1 MATLATFCGN
11 FVAPIFYCNFCDY
24 LAPKKYNYDKHLL
37 TGRHHKNATMAT
49 LATFGNGFVAKSGN
63 CQCQK
68 CGKKYS
74 DRTGLWKHTKKCFVN
89 ENSSN
94 INNFN
99 VANNEIKA
107 LTNLVVDVVKQN
119 QELTNK
125 IVDIYKN
132 NNQTNNNQTNNN
144 QNTNTNIHNN
154 FNSNNN
160 NKTFNL
166 NLFLNEQCKDA
177 MNIMDFVDSLKL
189 QLSDLENVGKVGFI
203 NGISDI
209 IIKNLKAL
217 DIHKRPVH
225 CSDSKREVMYIKDED
240 KWEKENEEK
249 NKLRKVIKHIAHK
262 NSKLIPEFKN
272 KHPDCSKSDS
282 KHSEQYNK
290 LIIEAM
296 GGSGDNDSEKENKI
310 IKKIAKKVLIEK
322 I

>member
-1 MATLATFCGN
+1 MATVCGN
-11 FVAPIFYCNFCDY
+11 FVAPNFYCKFCDY
-24 LAPKKYNYDKHLL
+24 LAHKKYNFDKHLL
-37 TGRHHKNATMAT
+37 TARHHKNATTAT

-63 CQCQK
+63 FQCQK
-68 CGKKYS
+68 CCKTYC
-74 DRTGLWKHTKKCFVN
+74 DRTGLWKHTKKCLIQ

-94 INNFN
+94 INIFN
-99 VANNEIKA
+99 EANNEIKA

-132 NNQTNNNQTNNN
+132 NNQ
-144 QNTNTNIHNN
+144 NTNIQNN
-154 FNSNNN
+154 INSNNN

-217 DIHKRPVH
+217 DVHKRPVH

-249 NKLRKVIKHIAHK
+249 LKLRKVIKHIAHK

-296 GGSGDNDSEKENKI
+296 GGIGDNDSEKENKI